1 MKKIL
6 VTGGTTFVSKYA
18 AEYFVNMGYEV
29 YVLNRNTKSQ
39 VRGVKLIE
47 DDRHNLN
54 GILKNL
60 SFDVVADI
68 TAYNE
73 KDIIDFVKELGSY
86 GQYIMISSSAVYPEY
101 GVQPF
106 LEESEKAANIFW
118 GTYGTDKIVAEKALL
133 ERVKDAY
140 ILRPPYLYG
149 PMNNVYREAFVF
161 DCALADR
168 KFYLPKDGDMKLQFF
183 HVKDLCRLMEVI
195 IKEKPEE
202 HILNVG
208 NAEAVSIKEW
218 VGAGPV
224 GVEAAVVVDIATG
237 AQPPGVAG
245 VVRERG
251 AGPLSGGAT
260 VAVGNPQGGRNGQG
274 GALRVGIGV
283 GLPQLGEGQGKD
295 GPLQGAHRVVAVAG
309 GVADF
314 GRTDEGADVGVQ
326 HVFVGAVKPA
336 IQVAAGVGVHIAV
349 VPHPVI
355 IGVLA
360 DHQGPPSPIEAAF
373 VVMFGNIEV
382 NQRAVFFQLDNTAGC
397 FVAQGG
403 CGH

>member
-47 DDRHNLN
+47 GDRHNLN

-60 SFDVVADI
+60 SFDVVTDI

-73 KDIIDFVKELGSY
+73 KDIIDFGKELGSY

-118 GTYGTDKIVAEKALL
+118 GTYGTDKIAAEKALL

-218 VGAGPV
+218 VTKCYESLGKKPTFVNVYEEIEQRNYFSFYNYEYYLDVSRQGEIFSETTTLED
-224 GVEAAVVVDIATG
+224 GLKDAAEWYLEHNT
-237 AQPPGVAG
+237 
-245 VVRERG
+245 
-251 AGPLSGGAT
+251 
-260 VAVGNPQGGRNGQG
+260 
-274 GALRVGIGV
+274 
-283 GLPQLGEGQGKD
+283 
-295 GPLQGAHRVVAVAG
+295 
-309 GVADF
+309 
-314 GRTDEGADVGVQ
+314 
-326 HVFVGAVKPA
+326 
-336 IQVAAGVGVHIAV
+336 
-349 VPHPVI
+349 
-355 IGVLA
+355 
-360 DHQGPPSPIEAAF
+360 
-373 VVMFGNIEV
+373 EV
-382 NQRAVFFQLDNTAGC
+382 NKKPYFEFIDENLVES
-397 FVAQGG
+397 
-403 CGH
+403 